1 MMKNKYN
8 VFSRGYMSKIPHR
21 AFAVEYSAVVN
32 ALITDVIVVS
42 PFSKDKVINIKA
54 IWDTGATHSVIT
66 PNVFTQLG
74 LSAIDQTVVN
84 GVNSR
89 KMAPITLVG
98 IGLPN
103 KLLIPNHRVT
113 VCDIAG
119 GDMLIG
125 MDIIAQG
132 DFSICTGDKKTLFSF
147 AIPPFENKVNLVDKA
162 DKINYR
168 NRKYFTKP

>member
-1 MMKNKYN
+1 
-8 VFSRGYMSKIPHR
+8 MSKVPHQ
-21 AFAVEYSAVVN
+21 AFSAEYNGLVDTLLTEV
-32 ALITDVIVVS
+32 LVVS
-42 PFSKDKVINIKA
+42 AFDKTKTKKYKA

-66 PNVFTQLG
+66 PQVFQELG
-74 LSAIDQTVVN
+74 LFAIDKSIVN

-89 KMAPITLVG
+89 KEVPVTIIH

-103 KLLIPNHRVT
+103 KFLIPNHRVS

-125 MDIIAQG
+125 MDIIARG

-147 AIPPFENKVNLVDKA
+147 AMPPFENKIDLVDKA
-162 DKINYR
+162 EKVNQR
-168 NRKYFTKP
+168 NKKYFTKS